1 METKQFIRDKHSQ
14 AIINNDN
21 QAYQRFRQLRE
32 KELNLQKTL
41 HDVDLL
47 KKEVRELREMIQ
59 QLIDGR
65 VNG

>member
-1 METKQFIRDKHSQ
+1 MDNKQFIRDNHSQ

-21 QAYQRFRQLRE
+21 QAFQRFKQQRDRE
-32 KELNLQKTL
+32 LQVQRTI
-41 HDVDLL
+41 HDVEIL
-47 KKEVRELREMIQ
+47 KKEVRELKKMIQ

>member
-1 METKQFIRDKHSQ
+1 MDDKSFIRDKHSQ

-21 QAYQRFRQLRE
+21 QGFKRFKQQRERE
-32 KELNLQKTL
+32 LQLQKTL
-41 HDVDLL
+41 NEVESL
-47 KKEVRELREMIQ
+47 KKDVRELKRLLQ

>member
-21 QAYQRFRQLRE
+21 QSFQRFKQQRDRE
-32 KELNLQKTL
+32 LQVQRTI
-41 HDVDLL
+41 HDVETL
-47 KKEVRELREMIQ
+47 KKEVRELKKMIQ